1 MSVSPRVRAAEAYV
15 QSFRTG
21 EVSPSRRAAEYLD
34 PDVVLT
40 TNSGELKGR
49 DAVLAHITGDW
60 PQTPVF
66 QQGGFSSPVPDGDD
80 LVVDAYFPAL
90 GAAARS
96 AKLRF
101 SFDGDDRITKVV
113 EQLEMAGPPQESK
126 TITLPVRAAITGALN
141 NGTPMVV
148 AYTADDGTPS
158 LSLRGSTVV
167 YSDTQLAIWL
177 RNAEGG
183 LPKAVA
189 QRPGVSLL
197 YRDSRTRTT
206 LIVKGRAHVE
216 SDPAVRDRVYEM
228 TPEVEQFHDTQ
239 RKGAALIIDVTEIRG
254 TSPTGAILIKP

>member
-15 QSFRTG
+15 QAFRTG
-21 EVSPSRRAAEYLD
+21 EGSPARRAAEHLA

-49 DAVLAHITGDW
+49 DEVLAHISGNW
-60 PQTPVF
+60 PQTPVL
-66 QQGGFSSPVPDGDD
+66 QQGGFSFPAPDGDD
-80 LVVDAYFPAL
+80 LVVDGYFPAL
-90 GAAARS
+90 GAAVRS

-113 EQLEMAGPPQESK
+113 EQLEMAGRPTESK
-126 TITLPVRAAITGALN
+126 TITLPVKAAINGALG

-177 RNAEGG
+177 RNGEGG
-183 LPKAVA
+183 LPKAIA

-206 LIVKGRAHVE
+206 LIVKGNAHVE
-216 SDPAVRDRVYEM
+216 SDQAVRDRVYEL

-254 TSPTGAILIKP
+254 TSPGGAVLIKP